1 MRTHA
6 EAQAAY
12 EQRMAREATGMTGNP
27 TAKAAAPYRDMHETK
42 EFMPA
47 VIAMAEMRGW
57 RVYHTHDSRRSA
69 KGFPDLCMVRGS
81 RLLFVE
87 LKSVK
92 GVVAPEQHEWLLALR
107 EVVESEGDSGY
118 GSGGTGIGVHLWRPE
133 QWHDGTIE
141 RVLR

>member
-47 VIAMAEMRGW
+47 VVEMAKRFGW
-57 RVYHTHDSRRSA
+57 RVYHTLDSRRCA
-69 KGFPDLCMVRGS
+69 KGFPDLVMVRDFE
-81 RLLFVE
+81 LIFAE
-87 LKSVK
+87 LKSEK
-92 GVVAPEQHEWLLALR
+92 GVTTPEQHEWLLALG
-107 EVVESEGDSGY
+107 EVVESEGCSGY
-118 GSGGTGIGVHLWRPE
+118 GEGGTGIAVHMWRPE
-133 QWHDGTIE
+133 HWWSGEIE
-141 RVLR
+141 RVLK